1 MKYALTKDACGQ
13 AGMAP
18 AGREV
23 KPMISY
29 IKGILTETEPD
40 NVVIETGGIGY
51 NIKITDRV
59 LSSLPPVGREAKLYT
74 HFHVR
79 EDAMQLYRF
88 LSREDLN
95 MFRMLLNVNG
105 VGPKVAL
112 SLINEMSANDLA
124 FAILA
129 DDVTAISKAPGLG
142 KKTAQKIVLE
152 LKDKMDLNEAFEARS
167 NAAASAVT
175 AVDSDMTEAIEALV
189 ALGYSSTEAVRAV
202 KGIEGAEGMAS
213 ETLLKEA
220 LKKLAGF

>member
-1 MKYALTKDACGQ
+1 
-13 AGMAP
+13 
-18 AGREV
+18 
-23 KPMISY
+23 MISY
-29 IKGILTETEPD
+29 VKGILTETEPD

-51 NIKITDRV
+51 NIKITDTV

-79 EDAMQLYRF
+79 EDAMQLYGF

-95 MFRMLLNVNG
+95 MFRMLLAVNG

-129 DDVTAISKAPGLG
+129 DDVTSISKAPGLG

-152 LKDKMDLNEAFEARS
+152 LKDKMDLNEAFTARS
-167 NAAASAVT
+167 QAVSMAAAA
-175 AVDSDMTEAIEALV
+175 ADSDVTEAVEALV

-202 KGIEGAEGMAS
+202 KAIEGAEGMAS

-220 LKKLAGF
+220 LKLLAGF